1 MIILKYAGCEL
12 PMCLGLRVL
21 SVSLAD
27 SVDSREPSVSASELG
42 DDRGTSLSKVTEER
56 DERSEG
62 LIERLFSLVF
72 PVSQESQYIS
82 EVLSL

>member
-1 MIILKYAGCEL
+1 
-12 PMCLGLRVL
+12 MCLGLRVL

-27 SVDSREPSVSASELG
+27 SVDSRELSVSASELG

>member
-1 MIILKYAGCEL
+1 M
-12 PMCLGLRVL
+12 
-21 SVSLAD
+21 
-27 SVDSREPSVSASELG
+27 SASELG

-56 DERSEG
+56 EERSEG